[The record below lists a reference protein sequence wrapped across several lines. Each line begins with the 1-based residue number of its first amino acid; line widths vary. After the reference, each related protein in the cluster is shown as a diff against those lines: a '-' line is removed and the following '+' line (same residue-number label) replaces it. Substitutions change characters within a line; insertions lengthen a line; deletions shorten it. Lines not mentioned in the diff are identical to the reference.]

1 MHQSGNYHN
10 NMKSQPHKKVKAFAP
25 ATVANVACGFDV
37 LGFAIHGL
45 GDYVTASFTD
55 KPGLR
60 ITSISG
66 DEGNLPKDPE
76 KNTGGLAVLS
86 LLKKTGK
93 QIEKGIELQIEK
105 KMPLGSGLGSSAAS
119 SAAAVVA
126 VNELLAN
133 PFSTN
138 ELLPFAV
145 EGELAASG
153 TAHADN
159 VAAALI
165 GGFILVKTHNP
176 PDVISLNTPK
186 KLHCTIIHPEI
197 EIQTKNSR
205 KILRKQISLEKA
217 VTQWGNLGSLIAG
230 LYTNDYDLIGR
241 SLHDEIIEPMRSVL
255 IPGFSDMQKAAL
267 NKGALGCS
275 ISGSGPSL
283 FALSTSRKK
292 AEEIGKAMGFVLQ
305 SIGLE
310 YNLHISKIN
319 TEGAS
324 IVEN

>member
-1 MHQSGNYHN
+1 MT
-10 NMKSQPHKKVKAFAP
+10 KTIPKKIKAFAP

-45 GDYVTASFTD
+45 GDYVTASLSD
-55 KPGLR
+55 EPGVR

-66 DEGNLPKDPE
+66 DDGKLPKEVE
-76 KNTGGLAVLS
+76 KNTAGLAVLS
-86 LLKKTGK
+86 LLKETG
-93 QIEKGIELQIEK
+93 QENNRGIELQVEK

-119 SAAAVVA
+119 SAASVFA
-126 VNELLAN
+126 VNELLGS
-133 PFSTN
+133 PFSRN
-138 ELLPFAV
+138 DLLPFAV

-159 VAAALI
+159 VAPALI
-165 GGFILVKTHNP
+165 GGFILVKTHQP
-176 PDVISLNTPK
+176 PEVISLNTPK

-197 EIQTKNSR
+197 EIQTKNSL
-205 KILRKQISLEKA
+205 KILKKQVSLEKA

-241 SLHDEIIEPMRSVL
+241 SLHDEIIEPVRSVL
-255 IPGFSDMQKAAL
+255 IPGFSDMQKAAIDH
-267 NKGALGCS
+267 GALGCS

-283 FALSTSRKK
+283 FALSKSKEQ
-292 AEEIGKAMGFVLQ
+292 ADEIGKAMGTVLK

-324 IVEN
+324 VIET

>member
-1 MHQSGNYHN
+1 MTITN
-10 NMKSQPHKKVKAFAP
+10 PKKIKAFAP

-45 GDYVTASFTD
+45 GDYVTASFSEE
-55 KPGLR
+55 PGLR

-66 DEGNLPKDPE
+66 DDGKLPKE
-76 KNTGGLAVLS
+76 IKKNTAGLAVLS
-86 LLKKTGK
+86 LL
-93 QIEKGIELQIEK
+93 EKAEFENKLGIELEIEK

-119 SAAAVVA
+119 SAAAVFA
-126 VNELLAN
+126 VNELLGN
-133 PFSTN
+133 PFSRN
-138 ELLPFAV
+138 DLLPFAV

-165 GGFILVKTHNP
+165 GGFILVKTHQP
-176 PDVISLNTPK
+176 PDVISLNTPD

-205 KILRKQISLEKA
+205 KILKKEVALQKA
-217 VTQWGNLGSLIAG
+217 VTQWANLGSLIAG

-241 SLHDEIIEPMRSVL
+241 SLHDEIIEPVRSVL
-255 IPGFSDMQKAAL
+255 IPGFSEMQQAAL
-267 NKGALGCS
+267 DHGALGCS

-283 FALSTSRKK
+283 FALSTSQEQ
-292 AEEIGKAMGFVLQ
+292 AEEIGKAMGTVLK
-305 SIGLE
+305 SIGLD
-310 YNLHISKIN
+310 YNIHISKIN

-324 IVEN
+324 VVET